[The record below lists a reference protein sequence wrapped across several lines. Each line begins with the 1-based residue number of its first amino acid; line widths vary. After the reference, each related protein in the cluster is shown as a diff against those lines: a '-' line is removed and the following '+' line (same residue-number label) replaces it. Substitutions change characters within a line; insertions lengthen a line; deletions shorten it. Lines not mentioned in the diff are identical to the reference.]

1 MRKLYR
7 SDTDK
12 KIAGICGGLSEL
24 LSYDSTII
32 RLIFVFITVLTGLVP
47 VVIAYVVGWI
57 IIPYKDNDVV
67 ENIDNSE

>member
-12 KIAGICGGLSEL
+12 KIAGIRGGLGEM

-47 VVIAYVVGWI
+47 AIVAYIVGWL
-57 IIPYKDNDVV
+57 IIPVKGNDVV

>member
-12 KIAGICGGLSEL
+12 KIAGICGGLSEM

-47 VVIAYVVGWI
+47 AIVAYIVGWL
-57 IIPYKDNDVV
+57 IIPVKGIDVV